1 MRVTSLAVEGWRNLS
16 RASLTSDARFVVL
29 HGENAQGKTNL
40 LEAVFMMASLR
51 SFRESRP
58 RRLIQHGSKS
68 AGIELE
74 VVGLSGKR
82 KMRWSYGP
90 SGRKL
95 FLDDGPVSRLQ
106 EWFGPI
112 RAILFCP
119 EHAAIVRGGPDERR
133 RFIDRARF
141 TAAPAY
147 LDLVRSY
154 QRVVRQKAMLLRGP
168 ARDVELDVW
177 DQRLVDLGMRLAQ
190 QRQQMVDELREP
202 FKQMIKEIAGNETVD
217 LQLRGVGIPGSSRGS
232 LAEIVARSRAEERR
246 QKRVLVGPHRD
257 DLAILLNGR
266 LARNYAS
273 QGQARSIVLALK
285 LAELLAARHRN
296 DAPLF
301 LLDDLT
307 SELDARRMRR
317 LVGVLS
323 QMQSQVWIT
332 TTDPAHLGPLP
343 PSECLLR
350 RVVGGTVGS
359 EAGTRQRGTD
369 GAEE

>member
-1 MRVTSLAVEGWRNLS
+1 MRVTSLAVEDWRNLS

-29 HGENAQGKTNL
+29 HGENAQGKTNM

-58 RRLIQHGSKS
+58 RRLIRHDAKLARIEVEV
-68 AGIELE
+68 AGM
-74 VVGLSGKR
+74 SGKR

-90 SGRKL
+90 DGREL
-95 FLDDGPVSRLQ
+95 LLDDGPVSRLQ
-106 EWFGPI
+106 EWFAPL

-119 EHAAIVRGGPDERR
+119 EHSGIVRGGPEERR
-133 RFIDRARF
+133 QFIDRARF

-147 LDLVRSY
+147 LDLVRAY
-154 QRVVRQKAMLLRGP
+154 QRVIRQKAMLLRGP
-168 ARDVELDVW
+168 ARDAELDIW
-177 DQRLVDLGMRLAQ
+177 DQRLVELGIRMAR
-190 QRQQMVDELREP
+190 QRQQMVDELRGP
-202 FKQMIKEIAGNETVD
+202 FQQMIKEIAGNEVVD
-217 LQLRGVGIPGSSRGS
+217 LQLRGVGIPGVTQGS
-232 LAEIVARSRAEERR
+232 LAEIVARSRPEERR
-246 QKRVLVGPHRD
+246 QKRVLAGPHRD
-257 DLAILLNGR
+257 DLAILLGGR
-266 LARNYAS
+266 LARSYAS

-285 LAELLAARHRN
+285 LAELLAARQRN

-307 SELDARRMRR
+307 SELDARRMHR

-323 QMQSQVWIT
+323 QMRSQVWIT

-350 RVVGGTVGS
+350 HVVGGTVGDGS
-359 EAGTRQRGTD
+359 KTR
-369 GAEE
+369 

>member
-1 MRVTSLAVEGWRNLS
+1 MRVTALSVTDWRNLS

-40 LEAVFMMASLR
+40 MEAVFMMASLR

-58 RRLIQHGSKS
+58 RRMIKHGAKS
-68 AGIELE
+68 AEIELE
-74 VVGLSGKR
+74 LVGLSGKR
-82 KMRWSYGP
+82 QMRWSYGP
-90 SGRKL
+90 TGRQL
-95 FLDDGPVSRLQ
+95 FLDGGPVRRLQ
-106 EWFGPI
+106 EWFAPI

-119 EHAAIVRGGPDERR
+119 EHSAIVRGGPDERR

-147 LDLVRSY
+147 LDLVRAY
-154 QRVVRQKAMLLRGP
+154 RRVVRQKTMLLRGP
-168 ARDVELDVW
+168 ARDAELDIW
-177 DQRLVDLGMRLAQ
+177 DQRLVELGARMARQRLM
-190 QRQQMVDELREP
+190 MVDDLREP
-202 FKQMIKEIAGNETVD
+202 FQQMIREIAGNETVD
-217 LQLRGVGIPGSSRGS
+217 LQMRGVGIPGVTPGS
-232 LAEIVARSRAEERR
+232 LAGILARARPEERR
-246 QKRVLVGPHRD
+246 QRRVLVGPHRD
-257 DLAILLNGR
+257 DMAILLGGR

-285 LAELLAARHRN
+285 LAELLAARQRA

-307 SELDARRMRR
+307 SELDGRRMRR

-323 QMQSQVWIT
+323 QMQSQVWVT

-343 PSECLLR
+343 PSECILR
-350 RVVGGTVGS
+350 KVVGGTVGETS
-359 EAGTRQRGTD
+359 RAG
-369 GAEE
+369 

>member
-1 MRVTSLAVEGWRNLS
+1 MRVTALSVTDWRNLS

-40 LEAVFMMASLR
+40 MEAVFMMASLR

-58 RRLIQHGSKS
+58 RRMIKHGAKS
-68 AGIELE
+68 AEIELE
-74 VVGLSGKR
+74 LVGLSGKR
-82 KMRWSYGP
+82 QMRWSYGP
-90 SGRKL
+90 TGRQL
-95 FLDDGPVSRLQ
+95 FLDGGPVRRLQ
-106 EWFGPI
+106 EWFAPI

-119 EHAAIVRGGPDERR
+119 EHSAIVRGGPDERR

-147 LDLVRSY
+147 LDLVRAY
-154 QRVVRQKAMLLRGP
+154 RRVVRQKTMLLRGP
-168 ARDVELDVW
+168 ARDAELDIW
-177 DQRLVDLGMRLAQ
+177 DQRLVELGARMARQRLM
-190 QRQQMVDELREP
+190 MVDDLREP
-202 FKQMIKEIAGNETVD
+202 FQQMIREIAGNETVD
-217 LQLRGVGIPGSSRGS
+217 LQMRGVGIPGVTPGS
-232 LAEIVARSRAEERR
+232 LAGILARARPEERR
-246 QKRVLVGPHRD
+246 QRRVLVGPHRD
-257 DLAILLNGR
+257 DMAILLGGR

-285 LAELLAARHRN
+285 LAELLAARQRA

-307 SELDARRMRR
+307 SELDGRRMRR

-323 QMQSQVWIT
+323 QMQSQVWVT

-343 PSECLLR
+343 PSECILR
-350 RVVGGTVGS
+350 KVVGGTVGETS
-359 EAGTRQRGTD
+359 RAV
-369 GAEE
+369 

>member
-1 MRVTSLAVEGWRNLS
+1 MRVVSLAMTDWRNLS

-29 HGENAQGKTNL
+29 HGENAQGKTNI
-40 LEAVFMMASLR
+40 LEALFMMASLR
-51 SFRESRP
+51 SFREARP
-58 RRLIQHGSKS
+58 RRMIRHGSKS
-68 AGIELE
+68 AEISLE
-74 VVGLSGKR
+74 VVGESGKR
-82 KMRWSYGP
+82 KMRWAYGP
-90 SGRKL
+90 AGRKL

-106 EWFGPI
+106 EWFSPI

-147 LDLVRSY
+147 LDLVRAY
-154 QRVVRQKAMLLRGP
+154 HRVVRQKATLLRGP
-168 ARDVELDVW
+168 VRDAELDIW
-177 DQRLVDLGMRLAQ
+177 DQRLVELGVRMAR
-190 QRQQMVDELREP
+190 QRQIMVDELRGP
-202 FKQMIKEIAGNETVD
+202 FQQMIREIAGNEKVD
-217 LQLRGVGIPGSSRGS
+217 LQLRGVGIPGVTPGS
-232 LAEIVARSRAEERR
+232 LAAIVARARPEERR
-246 QKRVLVGPHRD
+246 QRRVLAGPHRD
-257 DLAILLNGR
+257 DLAILLGGR

-273 QGQARSIVLALK
+273 QGQARSLVLALK
-285 LAELLAARHRN
+285 LAELLAARHRA

-317 LVGVLS
+317 LVGVLAG
-323 QMQSQVWIT
+323 MQSQVWVT

-350 RVVGGTVGS
+350 HVVGGTVGS
-359 EAGTRQRGTD
+359 GFS
-369 GAEE
+369 EE